1 MRFEHPI
8 PVTEVA
14 ARINATIKGDKE
26 RSATG
31 INEVHKVVP
40 GDITFVDI
48 PKYVDTALRSD
59 ASIVIINQDADV
71 PEGKTL
77 LIHNEPFEAYNFL
90 VSQLRPFLPLT
101 AQVSPLA
108 KVHPTAI
115 IEPNV
120 VIGPYTEIGA
130 NCHIQ
135 AGVIIHSHCIIGKNT
150 IIQSGAIIGTD
161 AFYYKRY
168 PDHLTQWNTCG
179 RVVIGD
185 DVMIGAGCTINKG
198 VSGDTEIG
206 DGTKFDSQIHIGHDA
221 VIGKHCLFAA
231 QVGVGGNTIIE
242 DHVVLYGQVGVA
254 QNIRIGARALVLAKS
269 GVAKSIEGGKTYFG
283 YPAGEANEKLR
294 ELASLRHLPGMLS
307 KAKQE

>member
-1 MRFEHPI
+1 M
-8 PVTEVA
+8 
-14 ARINATIKGDKE
+14 
-26 RSATG
+26 ATG
-31 INEVHKVVP
+31 INEIHKVVP
-40 GDITFVDI
+40 GDITFVDVQ
-48 PKYVDTALRSD
+48 KYFDSALRSV
-59 ASIVIINQDADV
+59 ASIVILNEEVDV

-77 LIHNEPFEAYNFL
+77 LYHDAPFKAYNDL
-90 VSQLRPFLPLT
+90 VSEFRPFLPLT

-108 KVHPTAI
+108 KIHPTAI

-130 NCHIQ
+130 HSHIQ
-135 AGVIIHSHCIIGKNT
+135 AGAVIHSHCIIGSHT

-185 DVMIGAGCTINKG
+185 HVMIGAGCTLNKG
-198 VSGDTEIG
+198 VSGDTVVG

-231 QVGVGGNTIIE
+231 QVGIGGNTIIE

-254 QNIRIGARALVLAKS
+254 QNIRIGAKAVVLAKS
-269 GVAKSIEGGKTYFG
+269 GVAKTISGGKTYFG
-283 YPAGEANEKLR
+283 YPAGEANEKMR
-294 ELASLRHLPGMLS
+294 ELASLRNLPSML
-307 KAKQE
+307 KR

>member
-1 MRFEHPI
+1 MRFDHPI
-8 PVTEVA
+8 PVGEIA
-14 ARINATIKGDKE
+14 ARINAKVLGDAA
-26 RSATG
+26 RLATG
-31 INEVHKVVP
+31 INEIHKVVP

-48 PKYVDTALRSD
+48 PKYFESSLKSQ
-59 ASIVIINQDADV
+59 ASVVILNEDV
-71 PEGKTL
+71 EVPDGKTL
-77 LIHNEPFEAYNFL
+77 LLHEEPFEAFNYL
-90 VSQLRPFLPLT
+90 VSQFRPFLPLT

-108 KVHPTAI
+108 VVHPTAI

-120 VIGPYTEIGA
+120 VIGPYTEIGE

-135 AGVIIHSHCIIGKNT
+135 AGAIIHSHCVIGKNT

-185 DVMIGAGCTINKG
+185 NVMIGAGCTVNKG
-198 VSGDTEIG
+198 VSGDTVIG

-231 QVGVGGNTIIE
+231 QVGIGGNTVIE

-254 QNIRIGARALVLAKS
+254 QNIRIGAKAVVLAKS
-269 GVAKSIEGGKTYFG
+269 GVAKTIEGGKTYFG
-283 YPAGEANEKLR
+283 YPAGEANEKMR
-294 ELASLRHLPGMLS
+294 ELASLRHLPGIIG
-307 KAKQE
+307 KTK

>member
-1 MRFEHPI
+1 MKFDNPI
-8 PVTEVA
+8 PVEEIA
-14 ARINATIKGDKE
+14 SRIQARILGDPK
-26 RSATG
+26 RMATG
-31 INEVHKVVP
+31 INEIHKVVP
-40 GDITFVDI
+40 GDITFVDVQ
-48 PKYVDTALRSD
+48 KYFDSALRSV
-59 ASIVIINQDADV
+59 ASIVILNEDVDV

-77 LIHNEPFEAYNFL
+77 LFHDEPFKAYNDL
-90 VSQLRPFLPLT
+90 VSEFRPFLPLT

-108 KVHPTAI
+108 KIHPTAI

-130 NCHIQ
+130 HSHIQ
-135 AGVIIHSHCIIGKNT
+135 AGAVIHSHCIIGSHT

-168 PDHLTQWNTCG
+168 PEHLTQWNTCG

-185 DVMIGAGCTINKG
+185 HVMIGAGCTLNKG
-198 VSGDTEIG
+198 VSGDTVVG

-231 QVGVGGNTIIE
+231 QVGIGGNTIIE

-254 QNIRIGARALVLAKS
+254 QNIRIGAKAVVLAKS
-269 GVAKSIEGGKTYFG
+269 GVAKTIRGGKTYFG
-283 YPAGEANEKLR
+283 YPAGEANEKMR
-294 ELASLRHLPGMLS
+294 ELASLRNLPSML
-307 KAKQE
+307 KR

>member
-8 PVTEVA
+8 PVSEIA
-14 ARINATIKGDKE
+14 SRISANVLGDGT
-26 RSATG
+26 RLTTG
-31 INEVHKVVP
+31 INEIHKVVP
-40 GDITFVDI
+40 GDITFVDVAKYFESALKSQASVVILNEEVEI
-48 PKYVDTALRSD
+48 PA
-59 ASIVIINQDADV
+59 
-71 PEGKTL
+71 GKTL
-77 LIHNEPFEAYNFL
+77 LLHDEPFEAYNFL
-90 VSQLRPFLPLT
+90 VSQFRPFLPLT

-108 KVHPTAI
+108 KVHPTAV

-130 NCHIQ
+130 NSHIQ
-135 AGVIIHSHCIIGKNT
+135 AGAIIHSHCVIGKNT

-198 VSGDTEIG
+198 VSGDTVIG

-254 QNIRIGARALVLAKS
+254 QNIRIGERAVVLAKS
-269 GVAKSIEGGKTYFG
+269 GVAKTIEGGKTYFG
-283 YPAGEANEKLR
+283 YPAGEANEKMR
-294 ELASLRHLPGMLS
+294 ELASLRGLPAFLS
-307 KAKQE
+307 KAK

>member
-1 MRFEHPI
+1 MRFDHPI
-8 PVTEVA
+8 PVGEIA
-14 ARINATIKGDKE
+14 ARINAKVLGDAT
-26 RSATG
+26 RLATG
-31 INEVHKVVP
+31 INEIHKVVP

-48 PKYVDTALRSD
+48 PKYFESSLKSQ
-59 ASIVIINQDADV
+59 ASVVILNEDV
-71 PEGKTL
+71 VVPDGKTL
-77 LIHNEPFEAYNFL
+77 LLHEEPFEAFNYL
-90 VSQLRPFLPLT
+90 VSQFRPFLPLT

-108 KVHPTAI
+108 VVHPTAI

-120 VIGPYTEIGA
+120 VIGPYTEIGE

-135 AGVIIHSHCIIGKNT
+135 AGAIIHSHCVIGKNT

-185 DVMIGAGCTINKG
+185 NVMIGAGCTVNKG
-198 VSGDTEIG
+198 VSGDTVIG

-231 QVGVGGNTIIE
+231 QVGIGGNTVIE

-254 QNIRIGARALVLAKS
+254 QNIRIGAKAVVLAKS
-269 GVAKSIEGGKTYFG
+269 GVAKTIEGGKTYFG
-283 YPAGEANEKLR
+283 YPAGEANEKMR
-294 ELASLRHLPGMLS
+294 ELASLRHLPGIIG
-307 KAKQE
+307 KTK

>member
-1 MRFEHPI
+1 MRFEYPI
-8 PVTEVA
+8 PVTEIA
-14 ARINATIKGDKE
+14 ARINAKILGDGQ
-26 RSATG
+26 RLSSG
-31 INEVHKVVP
+31 INEIHKVVP
-40 GDITFVDI
+40 GDITFVDVA
-48 PKYVDTALRSD
+48 KYFDSALKSQ
-59 ASIVIINQDADV
+59 ASVVILNEETTI

-77 LIHNEPFEAYNFL
+77 LLHQEPFQAYNYL
-90 VSQLRPFLPLT
+90 VSQFRPFLPLT

-108 KVHPTAI
+108 KIHPTAV

-120 VIGPYTEIGA
+120 VIGAYTEIGENA
-130 NCHIQ
+130 HIQ
-135 AGVIIHSHCIIGKNT
+135 AGAIIHSYCIIGKNS

-198 VSGDTEIG
+198 VSGDTVIG

-231 QVGVGGNTIIE
+231 QVGIGGNTIIE

-254 QNIRIGARALVLAKS
+254 QNIRIGAHAVVLAKS
-269 GVAKSIEGGKTYFG
+269 GVAKSIEGKKTYFG

-294 ELASLRHLPGMLS
+294 ELASLRHLPGMIG
-307 KAKQE
+307 KTK